1 MSVIHAEDRF
11 RPSPR
16 LASDNPLYDCI
27 AVMADAYSRDPSRAR
42 EIMRRHR
49 DDDGPGDAA

>member
-11 RPSPR
+11 RPRPR

-27 AVMADAYSRDPSRAR
+27 AVMADAYSRDPAR
-42 EIMRRHR
+42 VRDAMRHR
-49 DDDGPGDAA
+49 DGDGPEAA